1 MAIQLSYDSDQN
13 QANALRRFLEGH
25 QGMLVCDLA
34 SNGRLYDHPFGAVVK
49 RPSWPIRRKIA
60 LGMACGLAYLH
71 YGAQLIKASN
81 VLLDENFEPNKFWP
95 CKVWSKGDDTS
106 EHKVSSYGV
115 VLLSGR
121 KALLSKDKEKAC
133 LLTERAWS

>member
-1 MAIQLSYDSDQN
+1 MVMVVAFRSVGYSAGDDEVVTAEVFIC
-13 QANALRRFLEGH
+13 RG
-25 QGMLVCDLA
+25 
-34 SNGRLYDHPFGAVVK
+34 VVK